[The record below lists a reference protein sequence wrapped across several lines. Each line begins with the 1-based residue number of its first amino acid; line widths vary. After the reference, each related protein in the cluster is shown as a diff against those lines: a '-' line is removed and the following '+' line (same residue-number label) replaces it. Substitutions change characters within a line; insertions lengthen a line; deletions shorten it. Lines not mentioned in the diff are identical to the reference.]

1 MQDADKYLE
10 TVILGDIVGAPV
22 PVFGREDLLETDFYN
37 WLWEYSLEDEYS
49 WTINSAKYYSFL
61 EALSHFL
68 AAVLYKRW
76 SVSADVDIEPE
87 LDELIDTAFSK
98 YPFHVFDAPFPVYS
112 CVSHALDDNYFD
124 VDDHYKLADT
134 LGKVLDRTAA
144 SLSGWNSRGIE
155 KELLYMA
162 GEREDN
168 PRPCFKVSG
177 WQYTVNEIEMMLT
190 YSTFETT
197 GIYAAMIDMKDIR
210 NVYECDEADWQ
221 SMSLI
226 EMEMMLAIDANK
238 QKKSVIAIMPEWQE
252 VGCEGYRFTMFLD
265 ALKLVPEG
273 IDTVI
278 AMSASS
284 SPLTDLSLKRFI
296 ENTGVPVL
304 VDGRSGEVRLP
315 DLLDNTVCWKND
327 NQFTSNEWVYTGDL
341 AEDTLCEIDDVSSAM
356 VLDSIVSMSGV
367 MQASKYDMKYMLDYL
382 LDEEN
387 KDDKKMHERE
397 EIDKRILYALSEGAI
412 DWRDEQVGISCAF
425 TTRGYILNGIY
436 NEMSERGKQGDS
448 FPKTKLLEDFKQL
461 AIAEGL
467 LQNGFQTLLFDECAC
482 PFDEWLDKTYEK
494 AKNAGVA
501 SSIGAY
507 MAGVPMSDIIA

>member
-1 MQDADKYLE
+1 MQDAGKYLE
-10 TVILGDIVGAPV
+10 TAILGDVVGAPV

-49 WTINSAKYYSFL
+49 WTIDSAKYYLFL
-61 EALSHFL
+61 EELSHFL

-87 LDELIDTAFSK
+87 LDELIDAAFTK
-98 YPFHVFDAPFPVYS
+98 YPFHVLEAPFPVYS
-112 CVSHALDDNYFD
+112 CVNHALDDNYFD

-144 SLSGWNSRGIE
+144 SLCGWNSCGIE
-155 KELLYMA
+155 KEILYMA
-162 GEREDN
+162 GEREDD
-168 PRPCFKVSG
+168 PRPCFKASG
-177 WQYTVNEIEMMLT
+177 WQYTINKIETMLA
-190 YSTFETT
+190 YSAFETT
-197 GIYAAMIDMKDIR
+197 GIYAAMIDMKDIC
-210 NVYECDEADWQ
+210 NVYDCDE

-226 EMEMMLAIDANK
+226 EMETMLAINADK
-238 QKKSVIAIMPEWQE
+238 QSKCVIVIMPEWQE
-252 VGCEGYRFTMFLD
+252 MGADVIRFTTFLD
-265 ALKLVPEG
+265 ALKLVPED

-278 AMSASS
+278 AMTVSS
-284 SPLTDLSLKRFI
+284 GPLTDLSLKRFI

-304 VDGRSGEVRLP
+304 ADVRSEEVRLP
-315 DLLDNTVCWKND
+315 DLLGNTVCSEND
-327 NQFTSNEWVYTGDL
+327 NFTSNGWIYTGDIT
-341 AEDTLCEIDDVSSAM
+341 EDVLSEIDDVSSAM
-356 VLDSIVSMSGV
+356 VLDSIASMSGV
-367 MQASKYDMKYMLDYL
+367 MQAARYDMKYMLDYL

-387 KDDKKMHERE
+387 KDDKNMRERE
-397 EIDKRILYALSEGAI
+397 EICKRVLYALSEGAI
-412 DWRDEQVGISCAF
+412 DWRDDQVDMSYAF
-425 TTRGYILNGIY
+425 TAKGHILNGIY
-436 NEMSERGKQGDS
+436 NDMSERGKQGDS

-467 LQNGFQTLLFDECAC
+467 LQDRFQTLLFNESAC

-507 MAGVPMSDIIA
+507 LAGVPMSDIIA